1 VLVRTPLLLLLND
14 QLLLY
19 YCLAMINTALG
30 LGVHAFFFVPLLLDI
45 VVQSRLLQKVHLVH
59 RVYFGF
65 RVYFVFL
72 VYIVVQSRLLQKVHL
87 VHRVYFGF
95 RVYFVFLVYIVV
107 QSRLLQIVRPSPR
120 PRPNLSPMP

>member
-30 LGVHAFFFVPLLLDI
+30 LSVHAFFFVPLLLDI

-59 RVYFGF
+59 
-65 RVYFVFL
+65 L
-72 VYIVVQSRLLQKVHL
+72 VHL
-87 VHRVYFGF
+87 RIPSMLRFPSTNI
-95 RVYFVFLVYIVV
+95 L
-107 QSRLLQIVRPSPR
+107 SRAVAPAADCPPSP
-120 PRPNLSPMP
+120 

>member
-1 VLVRTPLLLLLND
+1 MRTPLLLLLND

-30 LGVHAFFFVPLLLDI
+30 LSVHAFFFVPLLLDI

-59 RVYFGF
+59 L
-65 RVYFVFL
+65 VYFVF
-72 VYIVVQSRLLQKVHL
+72 
-87 VHRVYFGF
+87 RVC
-95 RVYFVFLVYIVV
+95 FVFLVLIYLVV
-107 QSRLLQIVRPSPR
+107 QSRLLQIVRPRPS

>member
-30 LGVHAFFFVPLLLDI
+30 LSVHAFFFVPLLLDI
-45 VVQSRLLQKVHLVH
+45 VVQSRLLQKVHLVD
-59 RVYFGF
+59 

-72 VYIVVQSRLLQKVHL
+72 VY
-87 VHRVYFGF
+87 FGF
-95 RVYFVFLVYIVV
+95 LVYFVFLVYIVV

>member
-1 VLVRTPLLLLLND
+1 MLVRTPLLLLLND

-30 LGVHAFFFVPLLLDI
+30 LSVHAFFFVPLLLDI
-45 VVQSRLLQKVHLVH
+45 VVQSRLLQKVHLVD
-59 RVYFGF
+59 

-72 VYIVVQSRLLQKVHL
+72 A
-87 VHRVYFGF
+87 
-95 RVYFVFLVYIVV
+95 YFVFLVLIYLVV
-107 QSRLLQIVRPSPR
+107 QSRLLQIVRPRPS

>member
-1 VLVRTPLLLLLND
+1 MRTPLLLLLND

-30 LGVHAFFFVPLLLDI
+30 LSVHAFFFVPLLLDI

-59 RVYFGF
+59 RVYFVF
-65 RVYFVFL
+65 RVCFVFL
-72 VYIVVQSRLLQKVHL
+72 VLIYL
-87 VHRVYFGF
+87 
-95 RVYFVFLVYIVV
+95 VV

-120 PRPNLSPMP
+120 PSPNPNPMP